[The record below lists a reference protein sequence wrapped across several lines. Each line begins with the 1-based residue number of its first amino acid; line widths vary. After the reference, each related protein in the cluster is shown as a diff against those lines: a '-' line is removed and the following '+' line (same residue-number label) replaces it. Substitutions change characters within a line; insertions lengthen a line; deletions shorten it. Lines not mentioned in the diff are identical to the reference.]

1 MSLTNFPYHI
11 PYILSFLISFSIGLI
26 TWQRRDVRGVKVY
39 AFLAFS
45 QCTFSFGYMME
56 LGSPTLENK
65 IFWDDFQWIGF
76 IFWVVLFPIF
86 TIQFTQYKRFNHKS
100 TWALLSIVPIIFVL
114 LLVTNQSHGLLHNQ
128 EYLIPGTPFN
138 ALRYDFT
145 PAVWG
150 FSLYGYLILTI
161 SFARLLINYFNTAPI
176 YRAQV
181 GAVVVGGGI
190 PILAT
195 LLVLSGV
202 EFGSQRDITPFT
214 LAIGNLFIAWGL
226 LRHRLFDVVPVAWD
240 IVVQTMDDFVIVL
253 DPSMRILGVNP
264 ITQKTFSPNDKSIVG
279 KSAIKIFN
287 PWLKQL
293 SPLQNKNDGQVEIEG
308 VLNGKTKVIDVH
320 VTPLQDQDN
329 KLLGKVYV
337 ARDITDQK
345 RMEHQLRLLNS
356 NLEELVTARTQELED
371 AYNSTLEGWAKAL
384 EIRDKETEGHS
395 RRVTDLAVQ
404 MAQQL
409 RMPAEEIEHL
419 RRGALLHDIGKMAI
433 PNEIL
438 HKPAALTPEER
449 AIMQRHTIIAEELL
463 AHIHFLKKALEI
475 PRFHHERWDG
485 QGYPNGLSGPEIPL
499 SARIFT
505 YIDNWD
511 ALLSNR
517 PYRNAWSRQEA
528 LDYILSQTGAIFDP
542 ALADVFLSIVA
553 PDKGT
558 ET

>member
-1 MSLTNFPYHI
+1 MSLINFPYYI
-11 PYILSFLISFSIGLI
+11 PYILSFLVSFSIGLI
-26 TWQRRDVRGVKVY
+26 TWQRRDVRGVKAY

-86 TIQFTQYKRFNHKS
+86 AIQFTQYKRFNHKS
-100 TWALLSIVPIIFVL
+100 TWALLSIIPIIFVL

-202 EFGSQRDITPFT
+202 EFGFQRDITPLT

-264 ITQKTFSPNDKSIVG
+264 IAQKTFSPNDESIVG

-356 NLEELVTARTQELED
+356 NLEELVMARTQELED

-419 RRGALLHDIGKMAI
+419 RRGALLYDIGKMAI